1 VTTEADLSHHPKVLT
16 EAEIDAMLHGDRRG
30 IDKMLLTQI
39 NGLSAAFI
47 GFRYRDF
54 PAHAEHEEKLHRSMA
69 EVLAE
74 LGTKEEVRA
83 RIAFIDAAAKAANDR
98 AKLYNDLRSDLAKH
112 TLKGLLIVLAGLIAY
127 WWHGQVGPK

>member
-1 VTTEADLSHHPKVLT
+1 MSAEVDLSNHPKVLT

-47 GFRYRDF
+47 GFRYKDF
-54 PAHAEHEEKLHRSMA
+54 PLHAEHEEKLHRSLA
-69 EVLAE
+69 EIIEE

-83 RIAFIDAAAKAANDR
+83 RIAYIDAAAQAATDR
-98 AKLYNDLRSDLAKH
+98 AKMFAELRTDLAK
-112 TLKGLLIVLAGLIAY
+112 KSVWGLFLVLIGLITY
-127 WWHGQVGPK
+127 WWHGNVAKP